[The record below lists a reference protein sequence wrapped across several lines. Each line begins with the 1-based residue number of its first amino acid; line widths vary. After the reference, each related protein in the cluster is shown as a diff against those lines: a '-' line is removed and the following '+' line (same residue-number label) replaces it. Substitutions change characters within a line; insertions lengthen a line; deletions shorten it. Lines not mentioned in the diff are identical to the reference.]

1 MGKFNPRIA
10 LQVVADSWPELRK
23 CDVYRLLDP
32 WFKADLD
39 ALVAAIRANRPDLS
53 EEVDACLEEQG
64 KG

>member
-1 MGKFNPRIA
+1 MPQFKPHIA

-32 WFKADLD
+32 WFKEDLG

-64 KG
+64 RW

>member
-1 MGKFNPRIA
+1 MSQFKPHFA

-23 CDVYRLLDP
+23 CDIYRLLDP
-32 WFKADLD
+32 WFKEDLD

-53 EEVDACLEEQG
+53 EEVDDCLEEQG